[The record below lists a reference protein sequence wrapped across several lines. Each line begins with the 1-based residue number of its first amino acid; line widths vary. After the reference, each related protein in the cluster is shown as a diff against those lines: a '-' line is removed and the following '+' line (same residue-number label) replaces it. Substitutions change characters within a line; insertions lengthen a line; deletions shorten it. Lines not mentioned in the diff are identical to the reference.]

1 MPSSGGK
8 EEQETADAMTSR
20 RRARVA
26 RYWRDKGNIT
36 SRWSVI
42 AGGLAGWGLGTGLG
56 DFAREEERDLEE
68 KRSGGEREGR
78 GAKRSGRGP
87 TRVRRVLACLTC

>member
-56 DFAREEERDLEE
+56 DFAREEERDLGE
-68 KRSGGEREGR
+68 KRSGGEREG
-78 GAKRSGRGP
+78 SGKGP